1 MAALNQDTRLIMT
14 ILFVGT
20 VSGANVYF
28 YANYGINFPYTT
40 LAHATLFGLITV
52 GGIMCLKAIFD
63 LSLNDKIEL
72 RLLDRRINAYWERRA
87 RDEQQRQK
95 LQETMKQYNTS
106 VIAPST
112 TMYET
117 ENTISNDFLAKLQ

>member
-1 MAALNQDTRLIMT
+1 MAALNKDTRLIMT

-28 YANYGINFPYTT
+28 YANYGVNFPYTT

-95 LQETMKQYNTS
+95 LQETMKQYNTN

>member
-28 YANYGINFPYTT
+28 YANYGVNFPYTT

-52 GGIMCLKAIFD
+52 GGIMCLKALFD

-95 LQETMKQYNTS
+95 LTETMKQYNTS
-106 VIAPST
+106 TIAPST
-112 TMYET
+112 AMYDA